1 MDIVYET
8 DNNFIEVLYAS
19 ISSLYETN
27 ASLYLN
33 IWIIA
38 DKVSAKNKERINEL
52 ASQNNQNTINWIE
65 NVEIPFKL
73 KLDRGSISAYSRLF
87 LGEVLPKKVNKVL
100 YLDCDIII
108 MDSLSDL
115 FNEEFDGKIIQGVS
129 DVLNKEYKKI
139 LNIPVSAPVFNT
151 GVLYID
157 LEKWREQRIEEKLVY
172 IINKFKGNVIQGD
185 EGVLNAV
192 LFDSYKEL
200 SPRYNYMTIF
210 EDMSYEDMITF
221 KQPVNYYSKE
231 VLEEARKNIIIRHF
245 TTCFLSLRP
254 WQESSEVAHVEIFKK
269 YYRGE
274 YKEVSPSKLLSIYKI
289 LPKKMSLH
297 LLGFIQSKVRPK
309 LYRIIK

>member
-1 MDIVYET
+1 MDIVYAT

-52 ASQNNQNTINWIE
+52 ASKNNQNTINWIE
-65 NVEIPFKL
+65 NIEIPFKL
-73 KLDRGSISAYSRLF
+73 KLDRGSISSYSRLF
-87 LGEVLPKKVNKVL
+87 LGEVLPKKVKKVL

-108 MDSLSDL
+108 MDSLSGL
-115 FNEEFDGKIIQGVS
+115 FDEEFDGKIIQGVS
-129 DVLNKEYKKI
+129 DVLNKEYKKV
-139 LNIPVSAPVFNT
+139 LNIPVSAPVFNA

-157 LEKWREQRIEEKLVY
+157 LEKWREERIEEKLIY
-172 IINKFKGNVIQGD
+172 IINKFKGAVIQGD

-192 LFDSYKEL
+192 LFNSYKEL

-210 EDMSYEDMITF
+210 EDMSYEDMIAF

-231 VLEEARKNIIIRHF
+231 VLEESRKNIIIRHF

-269 YYRGE
+269 YYRGT
-274 YKEVSPSKLLSIYKI
+274 YKQVSPSKLLSIYKI

-297 LLGFIQSKVRPK
+297 LLGFIQSKIRTK
-309 LYRIIK
+309 LYRILK